1 MPETTKNQTQDAL
14 HPTMSDLRSV
24 EVFADLPEEDLEWL
38 RQQMQPI
45 ELEPGDIYMRPGQ
58 TIDRMMVMFDGEI
71 RAEWQGG
78 DNRTFTLRSGQISGL
93 LPYSRLKNTQF
104 TGHAVVKSRG
114 ASLHKDNFP
123 EMLRRM
129 PALNERLVYLMADR
143 IREATKLD
151 QQHEKLMALGKLSA
165 GLAHELNNPA
175 SAARRAADCIGSA
188 LDDFRRANLE
198 LSQSDLSLEDR
209 VFLSQFE
216 YDYARLSSCM
226 EAMDTLERSERE
238 EELGSYLQTLNVPD
252 GWNLAASLVDAGLTK
267 AKMEPLFGRVPKQ
280 FIGPGMKRFAASVSM
295 ARLVAEIQSATG
307 KISEL
312 VRVVKEYSYM
322 DQMPEQETDI
332 HEGLDNTLI
341 MLKYRLKAGV
351 EVIREYDR
359 SIPKIC
365 LRGGEVN
372 QVWTNLIGNAIDA
385 MGGKGTLRIRTHLE
399 PRNAL
404 IEIIDSG
411 PGIPPEIRSR
421 IFEPFFTTKGVNEGT
436 GLGLDIAYRIV
447 TNHRGDITFES
458 KPGETRFCVHFPL
471 GRAAKETSSAHEV
484 PS

>member
-1 MPETTKNQTQDAL
+1 
-14 HPTMSDLRSV
+14 MSDLRAV
-24 EVFADLPEEDLEWL
+24 PMFADLPEEDLEWM
-38 RQQMQPI
+38 RQQMRTL
-45 ELEPGDIYMRPGQ
+45 ELEPGDIYMRPGDPV
-58 TIDRMMVMFDGEI
+58 DRLWVMFDGEI

-78 DNRTFTLRSGQISGL
+78 DNRTFTIRSGQVGGL
-93 LPYSRLKNTQF
+93 LPYSRLTHTQF
-104 TGHAVVKSRG
+104 TAHAVVKSHG
-114 ASLHKDNFP
+114 ASLHKEHFP

-129 PALNERLVYLMADR
+129 PVLNERMVYLMADR
-143 IREATKLD
+143 IRETTKLD

-175 SAARRAADCIGSA
+175 SAARRAADCIASA

-216 YDYARLSSCM
+216 YDHARLSSCM
-226 EAMDTLERSERE
+226 ETMDTLERSERE
-238 EELGSYLQTLNVPD
+238 EELGSYLESLNVPD
-252 GWNLAASLVDAGLTK
+252 SWNLAASLVDAGLTK
-267 AKMEPLFGRVPKQ
+267 AKMEPLFARVQ
-280 FIGPGMKRFAASVSM
+280 NRFLAPGMKRFAASVSM

-322 DQMPEQETDI
+322 DQMPEQQTDI

-341 MLKYRLKAGV
+341 MLKYRLKGGI

-421 IFEPFFTTKGVNEGT
+421 IFDPFFTTKGVNEGT

-447 TNHRGDITFES
+447 TNHRGEMTFES
-458 KPGETRFCVHFPL
+458 KPGETRFCVRFPL
-471 GRAAKETSSAHEV
+471 GRAAKETAETREV

>member
-1 MPETTKNQTQDAL
+1 MPETAENHTEETV
-14 HPTMSDLRSV
+14 HPAMSDLRTV
-24 EVFADLPEEDLEWL
+24 PMFADLPEEDLEWM
-38 RQQMQPI
+38 RQQMESI

-58 TIDRMMVMFDGEI
+58 PIDRLMVMFDGEI
-71 RAEWQGG
+71 RAEWEGG
-78 DNRTFTLRSGQISGL
+78 DKRTFTMRSGQVGGL

-114 ASLHKDNFP
+114 ASLHKEHFP

-129 PALNERLVYLMADR
+129 PVLNERMVYLMADR
-143 IREATKLD
+143 IRETTKLD

-175 SAARRAADCIGSA
+175 SAARRAADCIASA

-216 YDYARLSSCM
+216 YDHARLSSCM
-226 EAMDTLERSERE
+226 ETMDTLERSERE
-238 EELGSYLQTLNVPD
+238 EELGGYLESLNVPD
-252 GWNLAASLVDAGLTK
+252 GWSLAASLVDAGLTK
-267 AKMEPLFGRVPKQ
+267 EKMQPIFGKVQKQ
-280 FIGPGMKRFAASVSM
+280 FVAPGMKRFAATVTM

-341 MLKYRLKAGV
+341 MLKYRLKGGI

-359 SIPKIC
+359 SIPKLC

-385 MGGKGTLRIRTHLE
+385 MAGKGLLQIRTHLE

-458 KPGETRFCVHFPL
+458 KPGDTRFCVRFPL
-471 GRAAKETSSAHEV
+471 RRPAAETAPVSEV